1 MSNVRMSQKDKK
13 IIRNKEVL
21 DRYNEL
27 KKIKTCRNA
36 IDDLCQE
43 FSLGLST
50 VNNILFN
57 PNYANSPL
65 QVSNTMPN
73 KC

>member
-1 MSNVRMSQKDKK
+1 MSNVRMSQKEKK
-13 IIRNKEVL
+13 IIRNQKVL

-36 IDDLCQE
+36 IDDLSQE
-43 FSLGLST
+43 FGLGVST

-57 PNYANSPL
+57 PSYSNSPL